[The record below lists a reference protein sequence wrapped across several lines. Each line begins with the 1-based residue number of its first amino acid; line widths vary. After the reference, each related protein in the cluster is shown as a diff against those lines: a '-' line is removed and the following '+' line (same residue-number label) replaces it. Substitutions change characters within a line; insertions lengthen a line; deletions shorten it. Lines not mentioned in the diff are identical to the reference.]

1 MPPDAQLQLTIA
13 STTAS
18 QAAGLK
24 CQDRICAG
32 VSSVRVPCSP
42 PRPAVA
48 AFKKCMRLIVQQP
61 SCSGRLRSAP
71 NRLRD
76 PSKLIARSSSSKVVG
91 KGLLWE
97 LNPGPLA
104 PKVRII
110 PPDQAASGRVC
121 IPFVYQLFAPANHKC
136 RDPGSNRGP
145 SDLQSDALPTEP
157 SRLHWGQ
164 FDI

>member
-48 AFKKCMRLIVQQP
+48 AFKKCMRLIVQEP
-61 SCSGRLRSAP
+61 SCSSRLHLASTPIP
-71 NRLRD
+71 N
-76 PSKLIARSSSSKVVG
+76 PSKLIVRSSSKVVA

-104 PKVRII
+104 PEARII
-110 PPDQAASGRVC
+110 PLDQAASGRVC
-121 IPFVYQLFAPANHKC
+121 IPFVIQLLAAARHKC
-136 RDPGSNRGP
+136 RDLGSKRGP
-145 SDLQSDALPTEP
+145 SDLRSDAFPTEVLRP
-157 SRLHWGQ
+157 
-164 FDI
+164 